1 MSKSLLP
8 PNSTTLERALEGA
21 IAKGVPLDAPVHV
34 LWDPHNCPVQHLPW
48 LAWAVGVEE
57 WEESWPEE
65 IKRNVIASTP
75 QIRRHRGT
83 VWAVREA
90 LRSVGY
96 ADAQIDEGL
105 PPLTYDGATLYNGVD
120 DYSGGSRWALFRVI
134 ADIGEDRGVGGDEL
148 ERLLRLVARAKP
160 VRSVLREVAYRAAV
174 ADAFALE
181 DEHLMTVRQRL
192 AEVRPAGR
200 RYDGALSHNQATVLP
215 RRPQHFDGAAQY
227 SGESSYDGLRPYHD
241 WLVHGERYDNA
252 WDEVGAVVRAG
263 LEDRLAVL
271 ARYDGRAAHEGGLS
285 HGGEQPGM
293 VDAGVLRVTLR
304 RRHNG
309 RLSFDGAQQYRGSA
323 PDVYAI

>member
-8 PNSTTLERALEGA
+8 PNSTGTERALEGA
-21 IAKGVPLDAPVHV
+21 IAKGVPLNAPVHV
-34 LWDPHNCPVQHLPW
+34 LWDPHHCPAQHLPW

-57 WEESWPEE
+57 WDEAWPEE
-65 IKRNVIASTP
+65 IKRNVIAATP

-90 LRSVGY
+90 LRAVGY
-96 ADAQIDEGL
+96 ADALIDEGL
-105 PPLTYDGATLYNGVD
+105 PPLTHDGATLYNGVD
-120 DYSGGSRWALFRVI
+120 DYSGGSRWALFRVV

-148 ERLLRLVARAKP
+148 ERLLRLVGQAKP

-174 ADAFALE
+174 ADEFALE
-181 DEHLMTVRQRL
+181 DEHRMTVRQRL

-200 RYDGALSHNQATVLP
+200 RYDGALLHNQATVLP
-215 RRPQHFDGAAQY
+215 RRAQRFDG
-227 SGESSYDGLRPYHD
+227 SFWHDGESSYDGLKPHHD

-252 WDEVGAVVRAG
+252 WDDMAAVVRAG
-263 LEDRLAVL
+263 FEDRLAVEAL
-271 ARYDGRAAHEGGLS
+271 HDGRAAHEGALS
-285 HGGEQPGM
+285 YGGQQPGM
-293 VDAGVLRVTLR
+293 VDAGVLRVTFR

-309 RLSFDGAQQYRGSA
+309 RLSFDGAQRYRGSA